1 MFTGTFALF
10 VLPSAVCVIFNIFI
24 FSVNASSFGPM
35 IITMI
40 KDREVILGS
49 KYVYVTCAAAGRY
62 YVFLTLWCL

>member
-1 MFTGTFALF
+1 
-10 VLPSAVCVIFNIFI
+10 
-24 FSVNASSFGPM
+24 VNASSFGPM